1 MTSTDYYRI
10 LGVEPDADAKTIKDA
25 YRKLAFQ
32 YHPDRNQD
40 NPQAADRMKAV
51 NEAYAVLSNE
61 DKRRRYDALRGQF
74 GDGARQKFRGA
85 YTEQEIFRDSD
96 IHQMFEEMARAF
108 GLRGFDE
115 IFREYQRGGEKF
127 TSGGRGMFGGGF
139 HFFGTFGPEGRRNV
153 LPGFLQG
160 GLVDWITRKT
170 FERLTGQTVMQHG
183 QNLTDTITVS
193 PELARDG
200 GPCAYLHR
208 QRGKKIVVKI
218 PPGVRDGQMIRLAG
232 LGAEGVGG
240 GQSGDLY
247 LTVRAKASLLKRA
260 WGYLTR

>member
-1 MTSTDYYRI
+1 MTSTDYYQI
-10 LGVEPDADAKTIKDA
+10 LGVAPDADAKIIKDA

-40 NPQAADRMKAV
+40 NPGASDQMKAV

-61 DKRRRYDALRGQF
+61 DKRRQYDALRGRF
-74 GDGARQKFRGA
+74 GDDARQQFRGT

-115 IFREYQRGGEKF
+115 IFREYQQGGGNFSAK
-127 TSGGRGMFGGGF
+127 GHGKFGGGF
-139 HFFGTFGPEGRRNV
+139 YFFGAFGPEGRRNV
-153 LPGFLQG
+153 LPGFLQS
-160 GLVDWITRKT
+160 GLVDWITRRA
-170 FERLTGQTVMQHG
+170 FERLTGQTVTQHG
-183 QNLTDTITVS
+183 QNLTDTITVT

-200 GPCAYLHR
+200 GPYAYLHR
-208 QRGKKIVVKI
+208 QRGKKIVVKV

-232 LGAEGVGG
+232 LGAEGAGG
-240 GQSGDLY
+240 GQAGDLY
-247 LTVRAKASLLKRA
+247 LTIRTKTSLLKRA